1 MFQFD
6 SVHASIYYICIRTRT
21 VKILQAMSLLLHSGS
36 LSLSLSLGIP
46 HNSKSLTVCYQHVVS
61 HSKCTAPYMVYLTVY
76 LCWGISFWVYTSSDS
91 FFDLSPLI
99 ILRENLYQTW
109 RERETCSF
117 AWGIDGLSVF
127 YIWVQNIWEFTMR
140 VDSVRVYHGSWFCET
155 LPFGLIVRVYH
166 ESWLWVYHESW
177 FCKSLPW
184 ELTVRVYHER
194 ADCEFT
200 MRVDCIRVYH
210 ESSLWEFTMRVD
222 C

>member
-1 MFQFD
+1 M
-6 SVHASIYYICIRTRT
+6 
-21 VKILQAMSLLLHSGS
+21 
-36 LSLSLSLGIP
+36 LSTCGL
-46 HNSKSLTVCYQHVVS
+46 S

-91 FFDLSPLI
+91 FFWSVPTYHFERKLVSDMKRKRNMFICLGHWWI
-99 ILRENLYQTW
+99 ERFLYMSAKYMRVYHESW
-109 RERETCSF
+109 
-117 AWGIDGLSVF
+117 L
-127 YIWVQNIWEFTMR
+127 WEFTMR